1 MKTKATY
8 IIVLAALLSSCND
21 EFLDCAPLDQI
32 TSENFWQSEDHL
44 KAAANV
50 FSDSF
55 MGKDWLNRTEIMA
68 DSAPWSATTAWRTIG
83 GGYYTSDISQ
93 INSVWVGAY
102 SNIGRVNYFLA
113 NYQRATSVKEAIRER
128 YAAEAYFY
136 RAYNYWLLTSYF
148 GDVPYITEELDVNSP
163 DVYRGRDARA
173 EVVAN
178 VTKDLEEHYKALPEY
193 IESASNEFG
202 RITQMAAL
210 VLLQRLYLYNGMPDK
225 ALDAADRAMAL
236 PYYELYSTG
245 KPKEDYLNLFNF
257 TGRAS
262 RNANNHETILAQVFN
277 DKLGESARYAH
288 NLSRELTE
296 PTDYVRWVPTESMV
310 ECYLTSDGKIWDP
323 STAATYADVFKN
335 RDPRMAQ
342 SIYAPGT
349 PWKGGR
355 AELNDVNGYAIFNLP
370 KFVSDKNGAM
380 SASGYYMRKYA
391 EMDILW
397 FVGHDDNDIVMM
409 RYAEV
414 LLNYIEAKE
423 LVGGVTQNDIDKTI
437 NLIRDRVGMK
447 RLTLTNIPAGSDL
460 RTEIRRERRVE
471 LFFEGLRYF
480 DIIRWQQ
487 GELLGN
493 DLLGVNRRWV
503 EGVGLNIDGLKWKKV
518 GSEEYLVF
526 ESGRTFDPG
535 KHYLLSLPFAQM
547 QLNPNLKPNN
557 PGWN

>member
-148 GDVPYITEELDVNSP
+148 GDVPYITDELDVNSP

-193 IESASNEFG
+193 IEAASNEFG

-355 AELNDVNGYAIFNLP
+355 AELNDANGYAIFNLP